1 MEKQQFKI
9 IKANTSET
17 FEQALNNVK
26 DNEYVLRGNVF
37 VLPNQKAGPHGFEI
51 MQLLELK
58 ETVIKGY
65 GKK

>member
-9 IKANTSET
+9 VKANTSEM

-37 VLPNQKAGPHGFEI
+37 VLPNKQAGPHGFEI